1 MPTSIE
7 RILDK
12 QMRLWQL
19 HRDLLAET
27 ERGEPP
33 PPPRPVVTVSRQLG
47 TCHGELARGIAAR
60 LGLQVHGRSLI
71 EAVARD
77 RGLEKRVVEALDERT
92 RSEMDVWVTGLLRRR
107 LFSHHEFHVAL
118 ARVVRSLAALGG
130 VVFVGRGANWILA
143 DTPCL
148 RVRVIASR
156 ERRLRSLMER
166 LDVDRQEAERL
177 IDESDRDREA
187 FVRRLFRADWDDP
200 RAYDL
205 ILNTDHLRPDAL
217 VDVVI
222 EAMAARG
229 LFVHEGPR
237 EPRRRE
243 VAAEA

>member
-19 HRDLLAET
+19 HRDLLRET
-27 ERGEPP
+27 DRGEPP
-33 PPPRPVVTVSRQLG
+33 PPPRPVITLSRQLG
-47 TCHGELARGIAAR
+47 TCHGELAQGLALR

-77 RGLEKRVVEALDERT
+77 KGLEKRVVEALDEKT
-92 RSEMDVWVTGLLRRR
+92 RSETELWVRGLLRRR
-107 LFSHHEFHVAL
+107 LFSHDEFHVAL

-148 RVRVIASR
+148 RVRVIASP
-156 ERRLRSLMER
+156 ERRLQSVMER
-166 LDVDRQEAERL
+166 LDVDAVEARRL
-177 IDESDRDREA
+177 IDESDHDRAA
-187 FVRRLFRADWDDP
+187 FIRRLFEADWDDP

-205 ILNTDHLRPDAL
+205 VLNTDHLPPDRL
-217 VDVVI
+217 VDVVT
-222 EAMAARG
+222 EAVAARG
-229 LFVHEGPR
+229 LFAHEAPGKRPLDAL
-237 EPRRRE
+237 
-243 VAAEA
+243 AADA